1 MGSYL
6 GCRPRS
12 ITRHLEQVVGGGGWD
27 RYVKQKVG
35 EREGGGGGG
44 GLNLHPP
51 PPVRQLTCGGGVP
64 NGEVV
69 SRMNSWGLSCEQ
81 CTAAWVRFPV
91 AGQHPWLGAFCLGPL
106 KGHCIASASVES
118 TWCLGPSVV
127 SFRIPFL
134 NYHNHNS

>member
-1 MGSYL
+1 M
-6 GCRPRS
+6 
-12 ITRHLEQVVGGGGWD
+12 GGGGWD

-51 PPVRQLTCGGGVP
+51 PPVRQFTRGGGVP

-69 SRMNSWGLSCEQ
+69 SQQRVKFMRGYSRATRMNSWGLSCEQ

-91 AGQHPWLGAFCLGPL
+91 AGQHPDGIVEISIHRGGQQSLG
-106 KGHCIASASVES
+106 H
-118 TWCLGPSVV
+118 
-127 SFRIPFL
+127 
-134 NYHNHNS
+134 YHNFTCCRCRVDWCTVLTGCPLSRSP